1 MRKRVLASLLMPWM
15 PSTVHLPR
23 AEDPI
28 PDTIGVG
35 VLFSLAAAGGVLAVV
50 VGSVLGVSDSRQNRW
65 ARVGV
70 SLGFALGTLLYGAA
84 LLGQLL

>member
-1 MRKRVLASLLMPWM
+1 MPMSWT
-15 PSTVHLPR
+15 PPTALPPR

-35 VLFSLAAAGGVLAVV
+35 ALFSLAAAGGVLAVV

-65 ARVGV
+65 ARKGV
-70 SLGFALGTLLYGAA
+70 SLGFVLGALLYGAA